1 MMHSHPHTEPTEPR
15 SDAEAS
21 AVTDT
26 ADHAG
31 GSSER
36 VINYP
41 TPEWKKFG
49 AHNWWASDL
58 SDHLYQ
64 TMIDIGDNIELCV
77 EAGGNPNN
85 PPLLMVMGLGSQ
97 MVFWPDGFIK
107 RLIDAG
113 FFIIRFDNRDIG
125 LSSKVQ
131 IDGLPRISQLK
142 MMLRLQTGLSNK
154 SEPVAYNLTDMAEDT
169 VRLIKALNL
178 GSTHLMG
185 ASMGGMIAQIV
196 AARYPSLVQRMALL
210 FTTTNRAFL
219 SPPRPRQLY
228 TLINRPES
236 HSERDI
242 VRHSVWFMKTVGTP
256 GHVNVRTVREIAKLR
271 YQRNFHPL
279 GTVQQLNAILSS
291 GSIARFSKQVK
302 APTIVIHGSAD
313 GLLPASQGRVVAKT
327 IPNASFHLIE
337 GMAHD
342 IPTYYQPYLVTLIK
356 NHLLGNASHDDK

>member
-1 MMHSHPHTEPTEPR
+1 MMHSDQNEPL
-15 SDAEAS
+15 DAHS
-21 AVTDT
+21 VHDSQAVSNARHGDLSN
-26 ADHAG
+26 DMG
-31 GSSER
+31 
-36 VINYP
+36 NYP
-41 TPEWKKFG
+41 SPEWQQFG
-49 AHNWWASDL
+49 THDWQVSDL
-58 SDHLYQ
+58 NEHFYQ
-64 TMIDIGDNIELCV
+64 AMIDIGDGINLCV
-77 EAGGNPNN
+77 EAGGNPKN

-113 FFIIRFDNRDIG
+113 FFVIRFDNRDIG

-131 IDGLPRISQLK
+131 IEGLPRVSQLK

-154 SEPVAYNLTDMAEDT
+154 SQQVAYNLTDMAEDT
-169 VRLIKALNL
+169 VRLIKALQL
-178 GSTHLMG
+178 GSTHLLG

-196 AARYPSLVQRMALL
+196 AARYPSLVRRMALM

-219 SPPRPRQLY
+219 RPPRAKQLY

-279 GTVQQLNAILSS
+279 GAVQQLNAILSS
-291 GSIARFSKQVK
+291 GSISRFSKQVK
-302 APTIVIHGSAD
+302 APTIVIHGSVD

-327 IPNASFHLIE
+327 IPNAKFYLIE

-342 IPTYYQPYLVTLIK
+342 IPTYYQPYLVDLIR
-356 NHLLGNASHDDK
+356 NHLLN

>member
-1 MMHSHPHTEPTEPR
+1 MTSLNDTHS
-15 SDAEAS
+15 
-21 AVTDT
+21 TDNT
-26 ADHAG
+26 
-31 GSSER
+31 
-36 VINYP
+36 INYP
-41 TPEWKKFG
+41 TPAWQQFG
-49 AHNWWASDL
+49 EHHWRESDL
-58 SDHLYQ
+58 SEHLHQ
-64 TMIDIGDNIELCV
+64 AMIDIGDGIHLCV
-77 EAGGNPNN
+77 EAGGNPEH

-97 MVFWPDGFIK
+97 MVFWPTDFIK

-113 FFIIRFDNRDIG
+113 FFVIRFDNRDIG

-131 IDGLPRISQLK
+131 IEGLPRVNQLK

-154 SEPVAYNLTDMAEDT
+154 AAQVAYNLTDMAEDT
-169 VRLIKALNL
+169 ARLIKALHL
-178 GSTHLMG
+178 GTTHLLG
-185 ASMGGMIAQIV
+185 ASMGGMIAQIL
-196 AARYPSLVQRMALL
+196 AARYPSSVRRMALL

-219 SPPRPRQLY
+219 KPPRPKQLY

-256 GHVNVRTVREIAKLR
+256 GHVNVRTVREIATLR

-279 GTVQQLNAILSS
+279 GSVQQLNAILAS

-313 GLLPASQGRVVAKT
+313 GLLPSSQGRVVAKT
-327 IPNASFHLIE
+327 IPNAKFYLIE

-342 IPTYYQPYLVTLIK
+342 IPAYYQPYLVDLIRQ
-356 NHLLGNASHDDK
+356 HLLGTA

>member
-1 MMHSHPHTEPTEPR
+1 MTNSKHPEPVAQPNNLNDSDSSGTDSSVHT
-15 SDAEAS
+15 
-21 AVTDT
+21 VT
-26 ADHAG
+26 
-31 GSSER
+31 
-36 VINYP
+36 YP
-41 TPEWKKFG
+41 SPEWQKFG
-49 AHNWWASDL
+49 EHQWRASDL
-58 SDHLYQ
+58 SEHLYQ
-64 TMIDIGDNIELCV
+64 AMIDIGDGIELCV
-77 EAGGNPNN
+77 EAGGNPNH

-97 MVFWPDGFIK
+97 MVFWPNDFVK

-131 IDGLPRISQLK
+131 IDGLPRVSQLK

-154 SEPVAYNLTDMAEDT
+154 GQQVAYNLTDMAEDT
-169 VRLIKALNL
+169 VRLIKALKL
-178 GSTHLMG
+178 SSTHLLG

-196 AARYPSLVQRMALL
+196 AARYPSLVKRLALM

-219 SPPRPRQLY
+219 RPPKPRQLY

-279 GTVQQLNAILSS
+279 GSVQQLNAILSS
-291 GSIARFSKQVK
+291 GSISRFSKQVK

-327 IPNASFHLIE
+327 IPNAKFHLIE

-342 IPTYYQPYLVTLIK
+342 IPAYYQPYLVDLIR
-356 NHLLGNASHDDK
+356 NHLLDS

>member
-1 MMHSHPHTEPTEPR
+1 MTQSNKPNLTTDADTEN
-15 SDAEAS
+15 
-21 AVTDT
+21 AVT
-26 ADHAG
+26 
-31 GSSER
+31 
-36 VINYP
+36 YP
-41 TPEWKKFG
+41 TPEWERFG
-49 AHNWWASDL
+49 AHPWRASDL
-58 SDHLYQ
+58 SEHLQ
-64 TMIDIGDNIELCV
+64 QAMIDIGDNIKLCV

-97 MVFWPDGFIK
+97 MIFWPDDFIK

-125 LSSKVQ
+125 LSSK
-131 IDGLPRISQLK
+131 IRIEGLPRVSQLK

-154 SEPVAYNLTDMAEDT
+154 AAQVAYNLTDMAEDT

-178 GSTHLMG
+178 KSTHLLG

-196 AARYPSLVQRMALL
+196 AARYPSLVDKMVLM

-219 SPPRPRQLY
+219 KPPRPKQLY

-242 VRHSVWFMKTVGTP
+242 VRHSVWFMKVVGTP

-279 GTVQQLNAILSS
+279 GAVQQLNAILAS

-313 GLLPASQGRVVAKT
+313 GLLPSSQGRVVAKT
-327 IPNASFHLIE
+327 IPNASFHLID

-342 IPTYYQPYLVTLIK
+342 IPAYYQPYLVDLISK
-356 NHLLGNASHDDK
+356 HLLA

>member
-1 MMHSHPHTEPTEPR
+1 MTQSNKPNLTANASTEN
-15 SDAEAS
+15 AS
-21 AVTDT
+21 IENAV
-26 ADHAG
+26 
-31 GSSER
+31 
-36 VINYP
+36 NYP
-41 TPEWKKFG
+41 TPEWERFC
-49 AHNWWASDL
+49 AHHWRASDL
-58 SDHLYQ
+58 SEHLQ
-64 TMIDIGDNIELCV
+64 QAMIDIGDNINLCV

-97 MVFWPDGFIK
+97 MIFWPDDFIK

-131 IDGLPRISQLK
+131 IEGLPRVSQLK

-154 SEPVAYNLTDMAEDT
+154 AAQVAYNLTDMAEDT

-178 GSTHLMG
+178 KSTHLLG

-196 AARYPSLVQRMALL
+196 AARYPSLVNKMVLM

-219 SPPRPRQLY
+219 KPPRPKQLY

-313 GLLPASQGRVVAKT
+313 GLLPTSQGRVVAKT
-327 IPNASFHLIE
+327 IPNASFHLID

-342 IPTYYQPYLVTLIK
+342 IPGYYQPYLVDLISK
-356 NHLLGNASHDDK
+356 HLLD

>member
-1 MMHSHPHTEPTEPR
+1 MTTSNDIKP
-15 SDAEAS
+15 S
-21 AVTDT
+21 ATLQQDL
-26 ADHAG
+26 G
-31 GSSER
+31 G
-36 VINYP
+36 YP
-41 TPEWKKFG
+41 TPEWQKFG
-49 AHNWWASDL
+49 AHQWRDSDL
-58 SDHLYQ
+58 SKHLYQ
-64 TMIDIGDNIELCV
+64 SMIDIGDGIELCV

-85 PPLLMVMGLGSQ
+85 PPLLMIMGLGSQ
-97 MVFWPDGFIK
+97 MIFWPDNFIK

-113 FFIIRFDNRDIG
+113 FFVIRFDNRDIG

-142 MMLRLQTGLSNK
+142 MMMRLQTGLSNK
-154 SEPVAYNLTDMAEDT
+154 GTQVAYNLTDMAEDT
-169 VRLIKALNL
+169 ARLIKALQL
-178 GSTHLMG
+178 GKTHLIG

-196 AARYPSLVQRMALL
+196 AARYPSLVQRMALM

-219 SPPRPRQLY
+219 KPPKPKQLY

-256 GHVNVRTVREIAKLR
+256 GHVNVRMVREIAKLR

-279 GTVQQLNAILSS
+279 GTVQQLNAILAS
-291 GSIARFSKQVK
+291 GSISRFSKQVK
-302 APTIVIHGSAD
+302 APTIVLHGSAD

-327 IPNASFHLIE
+327 IPNAKFHLIE

-342 IPTYYQPYLVTLIK
+342 IPEYYQPYMVDLIS
-356 NHLLGNASHDDK
+356 NHLLEK